1 MRKNSTFEERKVKSA
16 YYGAE
21 TMSYIGPEMWE
32 LVPSNINDSENLSI
46 FKSNIKSWKPENCPC
61 RLCRLYIA
69 DIGFTEL

>member
-1 MRKNSTFEERKVKSA
+1 MRENSTFEERKVKSA

-69 DIGFTEL
+69 GIWLIEL

>member
-1 MRKNSTFEERKVKSA
+1 MTEDLRKNSTFEERKVKSV

-69 DIGFTEL
+69 DI